1 MYVNIIGPIGT
12 IPDPLTDYWDIP
24 DTIAMMKWVNGTDMG
39 MYIAILMYIWKI
51 AVPTGNWSLMTELVE
66 SVTEVNLMA
75 EVFPIEPQVN
85 IDNWYQWGFTYNL
98 TFPGADNVVDV
109 VYLKSDGS
117 LAAIHQLAYLEGDD
131 TLMAE
136 IYIERDGTAPVI
148 SNPSDI
154 AYNFSDT
161 GNEISW
167 SATDQSP
174 AAYRILKDNVEL
186 KKGFLNSSS
195 ESIVVDVDGL
205 AAGSYNYEIEFYEAS
220 EMSASDVVTVTVNES
235 DTTTSTDTTTDT
247 NTTTDTD
254 TGTDTGTGDFISE
267 NMMLI
272 ISVGGVTVVIIVIVI
287 IIKKK

>member
-1 MYVNIIGPIGT
+1 
-12 IPDPLTDYWDIP
+12 
-24 DTIAMMKWVNGTDMG
+24 
-39 MYIAILMYIWKI
+39 
-51 AVPTGNWSLMTELVE
+51 
-66 SVTEVNLMA
+66 
-75 EVFPIEPQVN
+75 
-85 IDNWYQWGFTYNL
+85 
-98 TFPGADNVVDV
+98 
-109 VYLKSDGS
+109 
-117 LAAIHQLAYLEGDD
+117 
-131 TLMAE
+131 
-136 IYIERDGTAPVI
+136 
-148 SNPSDI
+148 
-154 AYNFSDT
+154 
-161 GNEISW
+161 EISW
-167 SATDQSP
+167 SATDRSP

-186 KKGFLNSSS
+186 KKGFLNLSS

-205 AAGSYNYEIEFYEAS
+205 AAGSFNYEIEFYEAS